1 MRRVTL
7 KADEEFYLRL
17 NRLSDSL
24 HLSKS
29 EVISRAV
36 AIYEATLERNS
47 MKKRFK
53 EASCKV
59 RNANREIIEDFD
71 VTLTDGIDD

>member
-29 EVISRAV
+29 EVIRRAV

-53 EASCKV
+53 EASFKV
-59 RNANREIIEDFD
+59 RKANREIIEDFD
-71 VTLTDGIDD
+71 VTLMDGIDD